1 MNIVDLALRIQDII
15 GLILAVLIVAILIS
29 IVLILRESARE
40 RRMWEESEEDI
51 FSSPR
56 KRSSKKL
63 ISDEISTSEQPT
75 SVSGW
80 KGKILKELEARK
92 GWSALSRSV
101 PRKEETLKEKASDS
115 ETAFQP
121 PAEEEVSIPLEKD
134 ELSENEKIQ
143 VPLEEPIEKP
153 EPPQVVLERALKK
166 LQGLGL
172 DIKEIQPLLDEESI
186 VFSPLLWEVK
196 EEIRSGKEVGNIV
209 VHTVFKTLP
218 GYSGEEVVEMYRSG
232 NLSVVEK
239 MEARI
244 RTAEG
249 REFLVATLGLEYF
262 RVPALEKSFY
272 EGHLTEKEYE
282 LLRALKFVDRNTKKD
297 FARVVYKKIMS
308 EEE

>member
-1 MNIVDLALRIQDII
+1 VNIVDLALRVQDII

-40 RRMWEESEEDI
+40 RRMWEESEEEDI
-51 FSSPR
+51 FSPPR
-56 KRSSKKL
+56 KRSTKKPL
-63 ISDEISTSEQPT
+63 SEDSAASEEPT
-75 SVSGW
+75 SVAGW

-92 GWSALSRSV
+92 AWNALSRSAGRKSEA
-101 PRKEETLKEKASDS
+101 PKEEKPP
-115 ETAFQP
+115 ETVFQP
-121 PAEEEVSIPLEKD
+121 LQEEEVSIPLEQ
-134 ELSENEKIQ
+134 EKLQEEKQPQI
-143 VPLEEPIEKP
+143 PLEEPIEKS

-172 DIKEIQPLLDEESI
+172 DIKEAQPLLDEESI

-196 EEIRSGKEVGNIV
+196 EEIRSGKEMGNIV
-209 VHTVFKTLP
+209 VHTVFKTMP

-262 RVPALEKSFY
+262 RVPVLEKTFY
-272 EGHLTEKEYE
+272 EGHLSEKEYE

-297 FARVVYKKIMS
+297 FARVVYRKIMS

>member
-1 MNIVDLALRIQDII
+1 MDLALRIQDII
-15 GLILAVLIVAILIS
+15 GLVLAVLIVAILIS

-40 RRMWEESEEDI
+40 RRMWEESEEDDDI
-51 FSSPR
+51 FSSSR
-56 KRSSKKL
+56 KRSSRKP
-63 ISDEISTSEQPT
+63 ISEEISASEQPT

-92 GWSALSRSV
+92 GWNALSRSAS
-101 PRKEETLKEKASDS
+101 RKEETLGEKTSDS
-115 ETAFQP
+115 KTAFQP

-134 ELSENEKIQ
+134 ELLEKEKIQ

-172 DIKEIQPLLDEESI
+172 DIKEIQPLLDKESI

-262 RVPALEKSFY
+262 RVPGLEKTFY

-297 FARVVYKKIMS
+297 FARVVYKEIMS

>member
-1 MNIVDLALRIQDII
+1 MDLALRIQDII
-15 GLILAVLIVAILIS
+15 GLVLAVLIVAILIS

-40 RRMWEESEEDI
+40 RRMWEESEEEDI
-51 FSSPR
+51 FSPPR
-56 KRSSKKL
+56 KRSSKKP
-63 ISDEISTSEQPT
+63 ISDEVSGSEQPT

-92 GWSALSRSV
+92 GWNALSRSGS
-101 PRKEETLKEKASDS
+101 RKEEALKEKTSDS

-121 PAEEEVSIPLEKD
+121 PAEEEVSIPLKKD
-134 ELSENEKIQ
+134 ELSEKEKVQ

-166 LQGLGL
+166 LQDLGL
-172 DIKEIQPLLDEESI
+172 DIKEIQPLLDKESI

-262 RVPALEKSFY
+262 RVPDLEKAFY
-272 EGHLTEKEYE
+272 EGHLAEKEYE

-297 FARVVYKKIMS
+297 FARVVYKEIIS